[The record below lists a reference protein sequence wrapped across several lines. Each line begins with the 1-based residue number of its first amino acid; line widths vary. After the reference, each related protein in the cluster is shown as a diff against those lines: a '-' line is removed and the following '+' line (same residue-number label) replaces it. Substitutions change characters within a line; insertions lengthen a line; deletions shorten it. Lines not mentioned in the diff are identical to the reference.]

1 MIKKRLFAL
10 AMATVMM
17 LSTSVVAFA
26 EQTTTVANISSTL
39 STSVEATGEMNP
51 VSIKVTVPTSTEF
64 VINPYK
70 LSAEVGGATKSLQV
84 YSPDYTITNVGDVAL
99 QVDAVIAGEVKGNL
113 TFASNT
119 VASNSTKNEAFLFVN
134 FKRALSDDVTTAI
147 TESTKFD
154 KDGIV
159 KVDSHDDGKT
169 YYAVDKSLIVA
180 DGDDYVLTEAAAAA
194 LSAND
199 WNYTVT
205 SKNVTVTENS
215 VKKTYTLETYKI
227 LAEGEYD
234 KSATQGAVTAKDTT
248 YKNMGTIYTAAQI
261 SAVDTLE
268 EGDDKLS
275 FSISGSTAVNPTK
288 VWTES
293 DGATVTIKF
302 NFTPVIVEVE
312 SDN

>member
-1 MIKKRLFAL
+1 
-10 AMATVMM
+10 
-17 LSTSVVAFA
+17 
-26 EQTTTVANISSTL
+26 
-39 STSVEATGEMNP
+39 VEATGEMNP

-70 LSAEVGGATKSLQV
+70 ISATTGETTKSLQV
-84 YSPDYTITNVGDVAL
+84 FSPDYEISNEGDVAL

-134 FKRALSDDVTTAI
+134 FKRALSDDVAAAI
-147 TESTKFD
+147 TSTTKFD

-159 KVDSHDDGKT
+159 QVTEHTDGQT

-180 DGDDYVLTEAAAAA
+180 DGDDYVLTEAAKTA

-248 YKNMGTIYTAAQI
+248 YKNMGTIYTSTQI
-261 SAVDTLE
+261 TANSDL
-268 EGDDKLS
+268 GDQKLS

-312 SDN
+312 D

>member
-70 LSAEVGGATKSLQV
+70 LSAEVDGTTKSLQV
-84 YSPDYTITNVGDVAL
+84 YSPNYEISNEGDVAL

-134 FKRALSDDVTTAI
+134 FKRALSGDVTDAI
-147 TESTKFD
+147 TAETKFD

-159 KVDSHDDGKT
+159 KVTDHDDGKT

-180 DGDDYVLTEAAAAA
+180 NGDDYVLTDAAKAA
-194 LSAND
+194 LSANA

-205 SKNVTVTENS
+205 SKNVTVTESN

-248 YKNMGTIYTAAQI
+248 YKNMGTIYTSAQI
-261 SAVDTLE
+261 SANSEV
-268 EGDDKLS
+268 GDQKLS

-288 VWTES
+288 VWTET